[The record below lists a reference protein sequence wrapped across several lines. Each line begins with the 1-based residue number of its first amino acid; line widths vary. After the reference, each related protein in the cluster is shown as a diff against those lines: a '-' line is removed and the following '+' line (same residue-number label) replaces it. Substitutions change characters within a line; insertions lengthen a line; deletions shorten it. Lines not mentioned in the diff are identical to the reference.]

1 MDKNKF
7 TQAFNKLTNRRKEV
21 LLKLLAGERDM
32 EIASSLHIA
41 ESTVR
46 KHIQEI
52 CENFGLKNELGERYP
67 KRKDLIELFLQYLPE
82 LVKKSDSINSQIQQQ
97 ITSQNLKKQHQDWGE
112 APEVPHFCGR
122 TEEIEILKHG
132 IVTDKAKLV
141 ALLGM
146 GGIGKTALVTKIA
159 QEIQDKFDWLIW
171 RSLREAPSIQNILAD
186 LIFFISQ
193 EQEIDLPDTV
203 GGRITKLLE
212 YLSYSRCLII
222 LDNAESI
229 FQAGTY
235 TGNYCQGYE
244 GYGELFK
251 QIGIGKH
258 QSCLIIT
265 SREKPSEIA
274 HLEGDTLPVRTLTLA
289 GINTEYQQIFNNKC
303 LLISS
308 EEAQNLIYLYQGNPQ
323 ALNIVSS
330 RIQELYS
337 GNVSEFFAEEQPV
350 FGDIRQLLAEQFNRL
365 SESEKQI
372 MYWLAINRELVSI
385 PELKDDMV
393 LKHYQTTITD
403 NLESLKRRSLIEKG
417 KNENRYTLQ
426 NVIMEFITENLI
438 KKVYEEVING
448 NHDLLNSHALI
459 KAQSKDYIRE
469 IQIRLIL
476 EPLIEKLR
484 YQFKGTKNLEN
495 KLQEII
501 INCQKQS
508 PLSPGYLGGN
518 ILNIFCYLKTDLTN
532 YDFSYL
538 TICQAYLQGV
548 HLHQTN
554 FAYSDLSKSV
564 FSKSLAGVLAVAFSP
579 DGKFWA
585 TGDTD
590 KNLYIWR
597 LADSQ
602 IITTCIGHTNWI
614 RSIAFHPQEPI
625 LASAGNDDTVR
636 IWNIYTGECIA
647 KLEEHKDQVWSVAFS
662 PNGQILA
669 SASDDFTVRLWDV
682 NSYQCCHIFTEH
694 TYWVRTVAFNAQGT
708 ILASASVDQTVKLW
722 DVNTGECRTT
732 WRQGNYPIRSIAFS
746 PNGKIL
752 AIGSDDKM
760 VRLLN
765 IYTGEC
771 LKTFHGHDGRIWSV
785 IFSPDGTILASGSAD
800 QTIKLWNIETG
811 ESFTLPERDAFGDRS
826 YRRVRVI
833 AFSPDGKTLISG
845 SDDQSVRLW
854 DVDKGK
860 SLKTIYGHTQRVW
873 SVTFSLDDK
882 TLISGSDD
890 GKISIWNI
898 QTGKCKILGNHA
910 KRVQSVAYTPQGKKI
925 ASGGNDGWVKLW
937 DITTGKSVSL
947 SEKHGDWIWL
957 VSFNYDG
964 TKLVSAGDDHSIK
977 LWDTNTNQC
986 WKSLNDYPY
995 WIWSVAISPDSEN
1008 IVIGSDAHILQLWN
1022 IATGKLTNIGE
1033 HQNRIR
1039 SVAWSPHGKII
1050 ASGSDDLTIKLWD
1063 ISSGECLHILAGH
1076 NAQIRFLVFSPESK
1090 IVASAS
1096 DDKIIRLWDVNTGQ
1110 CLHKLQAHTKPVWSV
1125 AFSFDGKIL
1134 ASGSEDTTINLWDVQ
1149 TGNCLQTLIP
1159 KKLYQDMNIAETQGL
1174 TEAQRDIIIGL
1185 GATNTYKN

>member
-229 FQAGTY
+229 FQAGT
-235 TGNYCQGYE
+235 
-244 GYGELFK
+244 
-251 QIGIGKH
+251 
-258 QSCLIIT
+258 
-265 SREKPSEIA
+265 
-274 HLEGDTLPVRTLTLA
+274 
-289 GINTEYQQIFNNKC
+289 
-303 LLISS
+303 
-308 EEAQNLIYLYQGNPQ
+308 
-323 ALNIVSS
+323 
-330 RIQELYS
+330 
-337 GNVSEFFAEEQPV
+337 
-350 FGDIRQLLAEQFNRL
+350 
-365 SESEKQI
+365 
-372 MYWLAINRELVSI
+372 
-385 PELKDDMV
+385 
-393 LKHYQTTITD
+393 
-403 NLESLKRRSLIEKG
+403 
-417 KNENRYTLQ
+417 
-426 NVIMEFITENLI
+426 
-438 KKVYEEVING
+438 
-448 NHDLLNSHALI
+448 
-459 KAQSKDYIRE
+459 
-469 IQIRLIL
+469 
-476 EPLIEKLR
+476 
-484 YQFKGTKNLEN
+484 
-495 KLQEII
+495 
-501 INCQKQS
+501 
-508 PLSPGYLGGN
+508 
-518 ILNIFCYLKTDLTN
+518 
-532 YDFSYL
+532 
-538 TICQAYLQGV
+538 
-548 HLHQTN
+548 
-554 FAYSDLSKSV
+554 
-564 FSKSLAGVLAVAFSP
+564 
-579 DGKFWA
+579 
-585 TGDTD
+585 
-590 KNLYIWR
+590 
-597 LADSQ
+597 
-602 IITTCIGHTNWI
+602 
-614 RSIAFHPQEPI
+614 
-625 LASAGNDDTVR
+625 
-636 IWNIYTGECIA
+636 
-647 KLEEHKDQVWSVAFS
+647 
-662 PNGQILA
+662 
-669 SASDDFTVRLWDV
+669 
-682 NSYQCCHIFTEH
+682 
-694 TYWVRTVAFNAQGT
+694 
-708 ILASASVDQTVKLW
+708 
-722 DVNTGECRTT
+722 
-732 WRQGNYPIRSIAFS
+732 
-746 PNGKIL
+746 
-752 AIGSDDKM
+752 
-760 VRLLN
+760 
-765 IYTGEC
+765 
-771 LKTFHGHDGRIWSV
+771 
-785 IFSPDGTILASGSAD
+785 ILASGSAD

-854 DVDKGK
+854 DVNKSK

-1008 IVIGSDAHILQLWN
+1008 IVIGSDAHVLQLWN